1 MGDNGTFI
9 FVIIGGAFLLG
20 GIVLALWLVDKYTKT
35 PVKPKPTPVKIQQ
48 VDNIVAPTAPVEAP
62 EIIVSAAPTVKA
74 EVTPTARAEKNR
86 RSVADYHKDRWK
98 NRNYELLSLDDATI
112 YDQDDTEIS
121 EEDMKK
127 ILAFGD
133 LFKKKD

>member
-1 MGDNGTFI
+1 MEDYLYLWIICGVV
-9 FVIIGGAFLLG
+9 VIGLLVAG
-20 GIVLALWLVDKYTKT
+20 FWALDKYLKAPAPNGK
-35 PVKPKPTPVKIQQ
+35 PVVKSIEK
-48 VDNIVAPTAPVEAP
+48 VAEPAETIVP
-62 EIIVSAAPTVKA
+62 EIIVSASTITKVDEKP
-74 EVTPTARAEKNR
+74 VTKEAR

-127 ILAFGD
+127 ILAFGE